1 MLKTKPKWMR
11 WDALKN
17 AQKRNNVV
25 DTDAPPVDT
34 KTEER
39 VDLTST
45 LDSAVDVKNIVGAF
59 NELITSD
66 SITKDE
72 KKRLRRAKQHFLQT
86 GEKKL
91 PIKTKPKSKSKSKR
105 KVKSKK
111 YEFKLPDDIFKNGE
125 FALSKDVEDIGAT
138 VKRRSRS
145 SITLNKRLSNYDSEE
160 LNGNRSDAIYHRR
173 EGSSWKLNNN
183 PERSV
188 FSYETLHN
196 RKLGSTLALLF
207 SKIAEE
213 RMGDKII
220 GEDKWDVEDIMFRRV
235 SKKVITNCKFS
246 REKKHLV
253 LILDSSPSCKQMA
266 QVYSEVAT
274 ESAMFD
280 DVEIYDA
287 PNGYAHSIYDTLR
300 KEFVPLTDDEID
312 AMYEWNCLEGRT
324 IIYFGDEDGTRCIEK
339 SNEHN
344 EVHWFYKSYRDYGR
358 EEEILQ
364 SQDDDV
370 DRMTLS
376 YSDKKN
382 ITIYKCNDT
391 KQLIQAVRDMR

>member
-11 WDALKN
+11 WNQLEDVQRK
-17 AQKRNNVV
+17 KNVV
-25 DTDAPPVDT
+25 DTDTPPVDA

-39 VDLTST
+39 ADLTSA
-45 LDSAVDVKNIVGAF
+45 LDSAEDYKNVVGAID
-59 NELITSD
+59 ELITSD
-66 SITKDE
+66 TVTKEE
-72 KKRLRRAKQHFLQT
+72 KRKLRRSKRYFLNTGKKKVPVKAKP
-86 GEKKL
+86 KRKA
-91 PIKTKPKSKSKSKR
+91 KSKSK
-105 KVKSKK
+105 VDTEK

-125 FALSKDVEDIGAT
+125 FSLNMNVNNISTKPKRKSKGSVTLS
-138 VKRRSRS
+138 
-145 SITLNKRLSNYDSEE
+145 KRLSNYDKEDLKE
-160 LNGNRSDAIYHRR
+160 NRSDAIYHRR
-173 EGSSWKLNNN
+173 EGSSWKLNKK
-183 PERSV
+183 PERSE

-207 SKIAEE
+207 GKIAEE

-253 LILDSSPSCKQMA
+253 LILDSSPSCKEMA